1 MKLHESIL
9 SLFGGIAI
17 FLTAMNMMSLNLQK
31 IAGTKLKLFLT
42 KKSINNLVCAG
53 IGAIIA
59 MIIQSSAAVSV
70 MSIGFAN
77 ADILNLSQAAAVII
91 GANFGGSLIGILAS
105 LESLNIHVYFS
116 FVSFI
121 GVVLTFFKKDKIKII
136 GELLCGL
143 GMIFVGLNLLK
154 ESCDQPSFKDVL
166 KNVLE
171 KIDFP
176 LALVLIGF
184 IFTSLIQ
191 SSSAMTGLIIVMI
204 QGGAMNMKNGI
215 FIILGSNVGTSTT
228 ALINTIGKGINA
240 KRTGIIHLMFKL
252 FGTLIF
258 TIISWIFDG
267 EIINLLEKMDE
278 KPSMQMAYFNVFFK
292 FFSSIISLPLIKFFV
307 LISKK
312 LIKSD
317 NDKNKKKRWRK
328 AFNHINKRF
337 LKVPFIAEGQI
348 KKEIK
353 DIIDLSKNN
362 MEINIKELVEQNNQY
377 NEEIILR
384 NEMINYL
391 NYEAVKFLVKL
402 SRVLQG
408 KTSDDINN
416 NFSLFNNLIKIN
428 KHIKEISEINK
439 LMKKSGVKFNEKT
452 TTELINM
459 KELIFEL
466 FDLAK
471 NSIGHMNENKKG
483 ESLIIKEKVEF
494 LENKLFQENYDEIF
508 NEKVSVFL
516 GFYFISVIT
525 ILANISINLIKIIS
539 ILKSETYELKNRSF
553 QHEKYNILLLKD
565 KKKRK
570 STSSSRSEL
579 FSESCCIKDLNMSEN
594 FNQSVN

>member
-1 MKLHESIL
+1 
-9 SLFGGIAI
+9 
-17 FLTAMNMMSLNLQK
+17 
-31 IAGTKLKLFLT
+31 
-42 KKSINNLVCAG
+42 
-53 IGAIIA
+53 
-59 MIIQSSAAVSV
+59 
-70 MSIGFAN
+70 
-77 ADILNLSQAAAVII
+77 
-91 GANFGGSLIGILAS
+91 
-105 LESLNIHVYFS
+105 
-116 FVSFI
+116 
-121 GVVLTFFKKDKIKII
+121 
-136 GELLCGL
+136 
-143 GMIFVGLNLLK
+143 MIFVGLNLLK

-408 KTSDDINN
+408 KTSDNINY
-416 NFSLFNNLIKIN
+416 NFSLFNHLIKIN

-452 TTELINM
+452 TTQL
-459 KELIFEL
+459 
-466 FDLAK
+466 
-471 NSIGHMNENKKG
+471 
-483 ESLIIKEKVEF
+483 
-494 LENKLFQENYDEIF
+494 
-508 NEKVSVFL
+508 
-516 GFYFISVIT
+516 
-525 ILANISINLIKIIS
+525 ISIK
-539 ILKSETYELKNRSF
+539 
-553 QHEKYNILLLKD
+553 
-565 KKKRK
+565 
-570 STSSSRSEL
+570 
-579 FSESCCIKDLNMSEN
+579 
-594 FNQSVN
+594 V